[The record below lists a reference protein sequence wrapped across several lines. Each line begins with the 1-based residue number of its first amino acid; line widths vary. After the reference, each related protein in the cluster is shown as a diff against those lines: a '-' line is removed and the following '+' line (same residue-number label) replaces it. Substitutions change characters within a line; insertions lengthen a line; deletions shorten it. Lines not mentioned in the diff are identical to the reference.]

1 MRRLLFLLLVLSFAS
16 PLYAQTKTITIL
28 HFNDVYEI
36 TPVAAGKS
44 GGLAR
49 VAALRARLRGQHP
62 GLLTT
67 LGGDYLSPSA
77 LGTARVNGQRLAGRQ
92 MVDVLNFLGVDWAT
106 FGNHEFDV
114 GEQAFHE
121 RLAESKFKIVSSNVT
136 DASGQPFPGTVTSA
150 IVPVR
155 GAGGTVRIGLF
166 GLTIN
171 SNKVPW
177 VQYADPVQSARAA
190 IGALKGKCDVIV
202 ALTHLS
208 LAGDQQLA
216 ENVPEIDLILGGHE
230 HENYV
235 LERGAGF
242 TPIVKADA
250 NVRTVAVVTLRV
262 PPRGRASATTKIEPI
277 DERIAQ
283 GPRTAAVV
291 KKWVDQAYAAFRAD
305 GFDPD
310 EVVATIDLPVDDR
323 ESAVRNGPTNG
334 TTQILEAMRKEAKTE
349 IAIFNAG
356 SIRLDDRLL
365 PGPVTQYDII
375 RVLPFGGK
383 VLKATFT
390 GSLLRRVLDIGV
402 QNRGT
407 GGFLHSVGVPATIEP
422 AGRYT
427 LAITDFLLT
436 GGEANLGFLTRQN
449 PEVSDVQEF
458 RDIRMAVIDQLQLT
472 AKKTGDPHAV
482 RHHRPAAVGV
492 ARETQVILLD
502 AAVHETGDKEV
513 RRSGESFC
521 FLENRHARAKRY
533 SCFERASCV
542 EFQDKPESLLFS

>member
-1 MRRLLFLLLVLSFAS
+1 MRWVLVLAALLSAAS
-16 PLYAQTKTITIL
+16 PVYAQTKTITIL

-36 TPVAAGKS
+36 TPVEGGRAG
-44 GGLAR
+44 GMAR
-49 VAALRARLRGQHP
+49 VANFRARLKGKHP

-77 LGTARVNGQRLAGRQ
+77 LGTARVDGQRLAGRQ

-114 GEQAFHE
+114 GEPAFRA

-136 DASGQPFPGTVTSA
+136 DASGQLFPGTVSTA
-150 IVPVR
+150 VVPVK
-155 GAGGTVRIGLF
+155 GAGGTVRVGLL
-166 GLTIN
+166 GLTID
-171 SNKVPW
+171 SNLQPW
-177 VQYADPVQSARAA
+177 VKYADPVESARRAVAA
-190 IGALKGKCDVIV
+190 LEGHCDVIV
-202 ALTHLS
+202 ALTHLA
-208 LAGDQQLA
+208 LAGDQDVA

-230 HENYV
+230 HENW
-235 LERGAGF
+235 LFERGARF

-262 PPRGRASATTKIEPI
+262 PPTGRPTVSTTFEEI
-277 DERIAQ
+277 DERVPE

-291 KKWVDQAYAAFRAD
+291 KKWVDQAFAAFRAD
-305 GFDPD
+305 GFDPAQ
-310 EVVATIDLPVDDR
+310 VVATIDTAIDDR
-323 ESAVRNGPTNG
+323 ESAVRNRPTNG
-334 TTQILEAMRKEAKTE
+334 TDQILAAMRNETKTD

-383 VLKATFT
+383 ILKATFT
-390 GSLLRRVLDIGV
+390 GALLKRVLDIGV

-407 GGFLHSVGVPATIEP
+407 GGFLHSVGVPAVIEP

-449 PEVSDVQEF
+449 PDVSDIQEF
-458 RDIRMAVIDQLQLT
+458 RDIRMAVIEQLQNRRQ
-472 AKKTGDPHAV
+472 G
-482 RHHRPAAVGV
+482 
-492 ARETQVILLD
+492 E
-502 AAVHETGDKEV
+502 KERQEPLQEI
-513 RRSGESFC
+513 RRSGA
-521 FLENRHARAKRY
+521 FLEKKEPKVLLTSGLLLI
-533 SCFERASCV
+533 SC
-542 EFQDKPESLLFS
+542 DLLIS